1 MIVKKKV
8 SCAKERLKAQQK
20 ANFLGYHEHVFSY
33 DFNVPSIPYL
43 FDYKPS
49 DFYTIKT
56 EVN

>member
-8 SCAKERLKAQQK
+8 SCAKERLKAQQN

-49 DFYTIKT
+49 DFYT
-56 EVN
+56 N